1 MPQEICQDRPT
12 EDELDLLSK
21 KNINML
27 KTGIGMP
34 MANLPVAPFSQWLNG
49 KLLSV
54 KRGEVS
60 ASYKLRPEMANPTG
74 ILHGG
79 LQCALIDEIIGIA
92 CFTLGFPGFHL
103 SIDITVNYLGRVQVD
118 EEITC
123 YSKVIREGKKI
134 VNATAEIRGPK
145 NRVIANGHSNLLVTT
160 KEVDFVKNIESK
172 K

>member
-12 EDELDLLSK
+12 EEELDNLSK
-21 KNINML
+21 KNIVML

-49 KLLSV
+49 KLRSV
-54 KRGEVS
+54 ERGEVS
-60 ASYKLRPEMANPTG
+60 ASYKLRPEMSNPTG

-79 LQCALIDEIIGIA
+79 LQCALIDEMIGIA

-103 SIDITVNYLGRVQVD
+103 SIDITVNYLGRVKVD
-118 EEITC
+118 EEIMC

-134 VNATAEIRGPK
+134 VNAQCEIRDSK
-145 NRVIANGHSNLLVTT
+145 DRVIASGHSNLLVTT
-160 KEVDFVKNIESK
+160 KEVNFVKNFEQH
-172 K
+172 